1 MSEQIQKQPFWEE
14 MGLPAPGTRMS
25 LDEYLALPETT
36 IPMEYFDG
44 AVVYP
49 HWNEE
54 TMSPAPIPDHQDIV
68 GNVYALLR
76 AHAKQHGGFAHFAP
90 IDVIFESGIT
100 AQPDTMWRSPDSNCA
115 RMDKRFHGPPEL
127 VVEVLSPS
135 TAKRDKTEKFDLYEA
150 QGVGEYWIVEP
161 RDGLIEVYVRES
173 GQFKRL
179 GAFAEEQTFDSPV
192 LGQPVN
198 VNAIFEMTE

>member
-54 TMSPAPIPDHQDIV
+54 TMSPAPSLHHQTIV
-68 GNVYALLR
+68 MQVIKLLL
-76 AHAKQHGGFAHFAP
+76 AATPGGKLFTAP
-90 IDVIFESGIT
+90 TDVELSG
-100 AQPDTMWRSPDSNCA
+100 
-115 RMDKRFHGPPEL
+115 K
-127 VVEVLSPS
+127 
-135 TAKRDKTEKFDLYEA
+135 
-150 QGVGEYWIVEP
+150 IV
-161 RDGLIEVYVRES
+161 
-173 GQFKRL
+173 
-179 GAFAEEQTFDSPV
+179 
-192 LGQPVN
+192 
-198 VNAIFEMTE
+198 